1 MKKQPLVEDWKQAN
15 DLFELYLD
23 KPIPASIQAV
33 ENDDKISDKVKRLLI
48 HLIQSQTTED
58 TAIDQADFSFLDAL
72 NDKTKDI
79 SGETI
84 AEYRL
89 ISQIGIGGM
98 SQVYKAERL
107 NTDVQK
113 HVALKILSSR
123 TGILDDSLKTL
134 FNQEQKT
141 LAKLNHAN
149 IISFHHG
156 GIATNDFPYLV
167 MEYIEQAEDIAS
179 YCKNN
184 KLDTNAIIK
193 LIIPITDAINY
204 AHQQL
209 VVHKDIKPS
218 NIILDSQ
225 ATPFLVD
232 FGIASISDTQEN
244 KTNEQIARIYT
255 PDYASPEQVLL
266 GEITISTDVFSFSAL
281 LLELLTGEKPLPKF
295 NLSHYNYVEI
305 KAHVDKLLFQ
315 SNLDSDL
322 KNVLKKGLA
331 NNAQDRYQSM
341 LELKHDLIN
350 WQLSKPV
357 TATQHSSWYLFK
369 KFIKRNP
376 FSSSFVTVL
385 FVAIIFSLLG
395 MFKQMHIAELE
406 AKKSKQVTNF
416 LLESI
421 QASDPDVTKG
431 EEISVK
437 ELLMNAKYKIQE
449 TSLQDRLL
457 SSVLEQTIGTAL
469 TKIGQYQQAQ
479 ELLKQALKSDPENIE
494 ARLSLSQLYL
504 EQNLFAETNTEY
516 KHLSNSS
523 KLLSASQKIQLQQI
537 KSELLSKQGKFEQ
550 AIQTI
555 KLTLDKT
562 SAIQDTNQV
571 IKSNIILA
579 KILQEKGNTEQA
591 VKILEKTLSLSQDE
605 FGELSTS
612 TTKILKLLA
621 DYLANIN
628 PTSFGRILEI
638 YEQVAEIQIKLYGN
652 EHPLLAKTYL
662 LYGFTFK
669 ATNDME
675 NTKKY
680 ANLARDIA
688 IKNFGMQHILTAH
701 IDLLLSQVAMYE
713 NDTEKAIKILQP
725 VLTAYE
731 NIYGKN
737 HFETNQIKTTLA
749 VYLLKTKQG
758 KKALALLLPLYDSQK
773 QQLGENHQAT
783 FYVVLNIVKAYNLL
797 GQQDKAIELGK
808 VSLQNSKKH
817 LGNEFLL
824 TIVLQL
830 TLAESYVG
838 LNQTKIAIPLLEPL
852 LAYDFIVN
860 NPYFDKAVYLLL
872 TKCFVDTQNIEA
884 TNLLIDQ
891 ASTKY
896 PPSEKNAEFLKKLK
910 EITKT

>member
-1 MKKQPLVEDWKQAN
+1 MKKQPSIEDWKQAN

-23 KPIPASIQAV
+23 KPIGASIEKV
-33 ENDDKISDKVKRLLI
+33 ENDGKISEQVKLLVI
-48 HLIQSQTTED
+48 HLIKSQSTED
-58 TAIDQADFSFLDAL
+58 TAIDEADFSFLDTL

-113 HVALKILSSR
+113 YVALKLLSSR
-123 TGILDDSLKTL
+123 TGVLDDSLKTL

-141 LAKLNHAN
+141 LAKLNHPN

-156 GIATNDFPYLV
+156 GIAANDLPYLV
-167 MEYIEQAEDIAS
+167 MEYIEQAEDIVS
-179 YCKNN
+179 YCKSS
-184 KLDTNAIIK
+184 KLDTDEIIN
-193 LIIPITDAINY
+193 LIIPLTDAINY

-218 NIILDSQ
+218 NILLDSQ
-225 ATPFLVD
+225 ATPYLVD

-244 KTNEQIARIYT
+244 KTDKQIARIYT

-266 GEITISTDVFSFSAL
+266 GEITISTDIFSFSAL

-295 NLSHYNYVEI
+295 DLAHYNYIEI
-305 KAHVDKLLFQ
+305 KAHIDKLLFQ
-315 SNLDSDL
+315 SSLDADL
-322 KNVLKKGLA
+322 KNILKKGLA
-331 NNAQDRYQSM
+331 NNSQDRYQSM
-341 LELKHDLIN
+341 LELKHDLLN
-350 WQLSKPV
+350 WQSFKPV
-357 TATQHSSWYLFK
+357 KATQHTSWYLFR

-376 FSSSFVTVL
+376 LSSSFVTVL
-385 FVAIIFSLLG
+385 FIAIVFSLLA
-395 MFKQMHIAELE
+395 MFKQMNIAELE

-416 LLESI
+416 LLQSI

-457 SSVLEQTIGTAL
+457 TSVLEQTIGTAL
-469 TKIGQYQQAQ
+469 TKIGQYHPAQ
-479 ELLKQALKSDPENIE
+479 ELLKQALTSDPENIE
-494 ARLSLSQLYL
+494 ARLSLGQLYL

-516 KHLSNSS
+516 KYLAKNDE
-523 KLLSASQKIQLQQI
+523 LLSVSQKIQLQQI
-537 KSELLSKQGKFEQ
+537 KSELLSKQGKFEE

-555 KLTLDKT
+555 KLTLNNT
-562 SAIQDTNQV
+562 SATQDANQV

-579 KILQEKGNTEQA
+579 KILQEKGNTKQA
-591 VKILEKTLSLSQDE
+591 VKILEKTLSLSQSE

-638 YEQVAEIQIKLYGN
+638 YAQVAEIQIKLYGN

-688 IKNFGMQHILTAH
+688 IKNFGTQHILTAH

-731 NIYGKN
+731 YIYGKN
-737 HFETNQIKTTLA
+737 HFETNQVKTTLA

-758 KKALALLLPLYDSQK
+758 KQALALLLPLYDSQK

-797 GQQDKAIELGK
+797 GQQDKAVALGTI
-808 VSLQNSKKH
+808 SLKNSKKH

-838 LNQTKIAIPLLEPL
+838 LNQTQTAIPLLEPL
-852 LAYDFIVN
+852 LTYDFIVN
-860 NPYFDKAVYLLL
+860 NPYFEKAVYLLL
-872 TKCFVDTQNIEA
+872 TKCLVDNQEIETA
-884 TNLLIDQ
+884 NLLINQ
-891 ASTKY
+891 AIKKY
-896 PPSEKNAEFLKKLK
+896 PTSENNTEFLEKLKKLK
-910 EITKT
+910 NM